1 MPFFP
6 LRFLLPVAALA
17 FTAACTAPRAVI
29 NSGKVTPKG
38 QFKVGG
44 DMVFNIGT
52 RTISELGG
60 AVKDEVAAAAGKDT
74 VNYSQRFVRI
84 QTAAIAYILDPVQ
97 PSTDFYIRYGALPRV
112 DVGYKY
118 GFGAHAFDAMYQFLG
133 STGTP
138 ENPQGQAGETSGSIG
153 LQFATQ
159 RAKLPNVPFL
169 DNVADLLNFRA
180 NRRDLMVPLIF
191 STSLGREE
199 EIGAISYGVVYNHT
213 FIRYG
218 FEPTKVFVPGTNNKI
233 GGLTAK
239 NNFASFGAFVNG
251 KFGYRYAYILPAL
264 AIYYQ
269 NYGSYQLLNQASTAK
284 LKGLTIIPSLGM
296 QFRIPTGAKR

>member
-1 MPFFP
+1 MPTRSFRSLLP
-6 LRFLLPVAALA
+6 AAFLLLA
-17 FTAACTAPRAVI
+17 AACTAPRAVI
-29 NSGKVTPKG
+29 NSGKVTPQG

-84 QTAAIAYILDPVQ
+84 QTAAIAYILDPIQ
-97 PSTDFYIRYGALPRV
+97 PSSDFYIRYGALPRV

-118 GFGAHAFDAMYQFLG
+118 AFGAHAFDAMYQFLG

-138 ENPQGQAGETSGSIG
+138 ENPQGQSGETSGSIG

-169 DNVADLLNFRA
+169 DDVASLLNFGA
-180 NRRDLMVPLIF
+180 TRRDLMVPLIF

-199 EIGAISYGVVYNHT
+199 EIGAISYGAVYNHT
-213 FIRYG
+213 FIAYG
-218 FEPTKVFVPGTNNKI
+218 FNPTKVFLPGTNTKI
-233 GGLTAK
+233 GELKAK
-239 NNFASFGAFVNG
+239 NNFASFGLFVNG

-264 AIYYQ
+264 AVYYQ
-269 NYGSYQLLNQASTAK
+269 NYGTYQLLNQASTTK
-284 LKGLTIIPSLGM
+284 LKGVTIIPSLGV
-296 QFRIPTGAKR
+296 QFRIPTGRGR

>member
-1 MPFFP
+1 MRIFS
-6 LRFLLPVAALA
+6 LRFLLPVVALG

-29 NSGKVTPKG
+29 NSGKVTPQG
-38 QFKVGG
+38 QLKVGG

-52 RTISELGG
+52 RTLSELGG
-60 AVKDEVAAAAGKDT
+60 AVKDEAAAAAGKDT

-133 STGTP
+133 ATGTP
-138 ENPQGQAGETSGSIG
+138 ENPEAAAGATYGSIG
-153 LQFATQ
+153 LQYATQ
-159 RAKLPNVPFL
+159 RARLPDIPFL
-169 DNVADLLNFRA
+169 NDVTDLLNFRA
-180 NRRDLMVPLIF
+180 TRHDLMVPLIF

-199 EIGAISYGVVYNHT
+199 EFGAISYGVVYNHT

-218 FEPTKVFVPGTNNKI
+218 FEPRKVYVPGTNDKVD
-233 GGLTAK
+233 GLTAK

-251 KFGYRYAYILPAL
+251 KFGFRYAYLLPAVAL
-264 AIYYQ
+264 YYQ
-269 NYGSYQLLNQASTAK
+269 NYGTYQLLNQATTTR
-284 LKGLTIIPSLGM
+284 LKGVTIIPSLGV
-296 QFRIPTGAKR
+296 QFRIPTGSGR